1 MRVCCCA
8 QATTI
13 VMFTLVVVVYTK
25 VSLAV
30 YGEEGVN
37 GRSIQLERVL
47 TLVLSGLGIL
57 QVAA

>member
-1 MRVCCCA
+1 
-8 QATTI
+8 
-13 VMFTLVVVVYTK
+13 MFTLVVVVYTK